1 MSVSFFATK
10 EKGLA
15 AAGAFWGKYTW
26 RTKYMT
32 FWVEKAVA
40 WLYTTIVFQEHNS
53 TVCPVNHVP
62 PFLTLLRSWSSRF
75 LAIISGHLFSTS
87 KARLWSSCS
96 LFYSLLNCFLYP
108 TFSSLAT
115 TYQVLETSKRLLGSP
130 LCLQK
135 KSTLMPYFKK
145 YWNLG
150 IILLDQSLGTRR
162 H

>member
-15 AAGAFWGKYTW
+15 AAGAFWGKYTR

-62 PFLTLLRSWSSRF
+62 LLFLLSWGLGTLGSLQLSQATF
-75 LAIISGHLFSTS
+75 LAQARQGFDPPVPFFTPYWIVSYIPLFHLLLLHTKSL
-87 KARLWSSCS
+87 KA
-96 LFYSLLNCFLYP
+96 LNA
-108 TFSSLAT
+108 S
-115 TYQVLETSKRLLGSP
+115 
-130 LCLQK
+130 
-135 KSTLMPYFKK
+135 
-145 YWNLG
+145 
-150 IILLDQSLGTRR
+150 
-162 H
+162 